1 MLRVDDGV
9 DIPLR
14 GMGATPLRSCYWN
27 TAKVVVQ
34 VWGCVFYATIT
45 PMTHPTTTPTLEQLH
60 TLCAI
65 AEAAGQQVM
74 AVYAQ
79 DFASWQKDDASP
91 LTEADLRADR
101 SIRAGLQT
109 AFPGVFVWSEESV
122 STGERTADTF
132 FLVDPLDGTKE
143 FVHRSG
149 EFTVN
154 IALIHQG
161 QPVAGVVLAP
171 VTGELFYA
179 AQGLGAWQRHTSGA
193 VPLQVAA
200 LRAGAPLRVLGSRS
214 HGGEAL
220 AAWLAQLPLAHDF
233 VAAGSSL
240 KFCRIAQGQ
249 ADIYPRFGPTS
260 QWDTAAAQCVLE
272 QAGGRVTDFAGQ
284 RLCYG
289 LQRPTLNP
297 EFLAV
302 GDAQWLAQLLPP
314 ASPKAT
320 A

>member
-1 MLRVDDGV
+1 
-9 DIPLR
+9 
-14 GMGATPLRSCYWN
+14 MGTTPLRSRYWN
-27 TAKVVVQ
+27 TTKVVVQ

-45 PMTHPTTTPTLEQLH
+45 PMNPTTPPTLAQLH

-65 AEAAGQQVM
+65 AQAAGQQVM
-74 AVYAQ
+74 EVYAQ

-91 LTEADLRADR
+91 LTEADVRADR
-101 SIRAGLQT
+101 SIRAGLHA
-109 AFPGVFVWSEESV
+109 AFPGAFVWSEESV
-122 STGERTADTF
+122 SAGERNADTF

-143 FVHRSG
+143 FVQRSG

-154 IALIHQG
+154 IALIQQG
-161 QPVAGVVLAP
+161 KTVAGVVLAP
-171 VTGELFYA
+171 ATGELFYA
-179 AQGLGAWQRHTSGA
+179 AQGLGAWQHHPSGDMA
-193 VPLQVAA
+193 LQVAA
-200 LRAGAPLRVLGSRS
+200 QQAGAPLRVLGSRS

-220 AAWLAQLPLAHDF
+220 ATWLAQLPIAHDF

-260 QWDTAAAQCVLE
+260 QWDTAAAQCILE
-272 QAGGRVTDFAGQ
+272 QAGGRVIDFAGQ
-284 RLCYG
+284 TLHYG

-302 GDAQWLAQLLPP
+302 GDAQWLTQLLPP
-314 ASPKAT
+314 TQPKAV